1 MLKMP
6 LDVSVLKVWNK
17 MPSELHL
24 MNNFTNFK
32 LLVVKVMLLSN
43 FLHSKAHY
51 NLAIL
56 LPYLLVVSTA
66 EATII

>member
-1 MLKMP
+1 MP

-24 MNNFTNFK
+24 MNNFTDFK
-32 LLVVKVMLLSN
+32 PLVVKVMLLSN

-51 NLAIL
+51 KQSYFLI
-56 LPYLLVVSTA
+56 YL
-66 EATII
+66 